1 MNGRRAFNRI
11 LSQKTFNNNRPKTS
25 LKSCSSF
32 INRKNNITAVFIKS
46 PHSILTK
53 PNNSSKKLKGM
64 GNKFEREELYQLNQ
78 ELKTKVNTLKD
89 ELYDAKSQIAKK
101 DREIMR
107 KEKIIEDCCK
117 EIYNPSF
124 SYQKSFDKAKESTLL
139 SLCKEQYN
147 QLKKDYDKLSEEN
160 NILNM
165 NIKIT
170 KIKEYQ
176 IQINTLKSEM
186 TKLTHLY
193 KSAIS
198 ENEILKRKINELI
211 EFRKKYCQQHCII
224 DKCMKKVNDYNNN
237 LIELELVNEDLKNE
251 LNKKTRKTQ
260 FFKCQNNKL
269 KLSNEKILK
278 SKKMKDYFDITNYE
292 NVTKI
297 IKLQKELDEY
307 KRLYNLREQQI
318 KKYENMENKN
328 KKREEEAKVFNYNK
342 IIDIEKEPNKD
353 IDSQNKIKLLKSLL
367 EEKQKEIDIFSKYLI
382 LQNLNPK
389 SILQETSI
397 NNDSNLNINNLNN
410 MNNSHSNKINN
421 SIKNLKSDKKID
433 DKTNSNLSNSNIKK
447 DNRDKNKDNTNTG
460 NSNDNEKN
468 LLNNQNEENNSQLYN
483 AAVIDPNDNE
493 NENNTEEKIK
503 DSDLNSNNN

>member
-186 TKLTHLY
+186 MKLTNLY

-292 NVTKI
+292 NATKI

-318 KKYENMENKN
+318 KKYENMGNKN
-328 KKREEEAKVFNYNK
+328 MKREEEAKVFNYNK
-342 IIDIEKEPNKD
+342 IIDID
-353 IDSQNKIKLLKSLL
+353 L

-389 SILQETSI
+389 SILQETSV

-421 SIKNLKSDKKID
+421 SIKNLKSDKKMD

-447 DNRDKNKDNTNTG
+447 DNRDKNKIYNNTG

-493 NENNTEEKIK
+493 NNTEEKIK

>member
-1 MNGRRAFNRI
+1 
-11 LSQKTFNNNRPKTS
+11 
-25 LKSCSSF
+25 
-32 INRKNNITAVFIKS
+32 
-46 PHSILTK
+46 
-53 PNNSSKKLKGM
+53 M

-186 TKLTHLY
+186 TKLTNLY

-251 LNKKTRKTQ
+251 LNKK
-260 FFKCQNNKL
+260 L
-269 KLSNEKILK
+269 KLI
-278 SKKMKDYFDITNYE
+278 
-292 NVTKI
+292 
-297 IKLQKELDEY
+297 
-307 KRLYNLREQQI
+307 I
-318 KKYENMENKN
+318 KKYEDRKDKNNDNDNDLFTYHKKKENKN
-328 KKREEEAKVFNYNK
+328 NYY
-342 IIDIEKEPNKD
+342 D
-353 IDSQNKIKLLKSLL
+353 
-367 EEKQKEIDIFSKYLI
+367 
-382 LQNLNPK
+382 
-389 SILQETSI
+389 
-397 NNDSNLNINNLNN
+397 NDDLNLNN
-410 MNNSHSNKINN
+410 NIRISTDYNH
-421 SIKNLKSDKKID
+421 
-433 DKTNSNLSNSNIKK
+433 NSNIDDEFAQSEQKL
-447 DNRDKNKDNTNTG
+447 
-460 NSNDNEKN
+460 NENISFVGKICKERCFC
-468 LLNNQNEENNSQLYN
+468 LFIVIFIFIAGFYVIFIRKNNS
-483 AAVIDPNDNE
+483 D
-493 NENNTEEKIK
+493 K
-503 DSDLNSNNN
+503 